1 MRNQHLS
8 YRSGNPVLTSK
19 AFSIKD
25 DYADKMTI
33 EGTVNKTFLLLTLV
47 MGSGYFAWNY
57 LYASLYLAIPAGILA
72 VIFMFLI
79 FFNKKLIVYLAPLYA
94 ICQGMVMG
102 MFSYYFNTLYEG
114 IAITAISYTFCI
126 LFGLLSIYRLGLI
139 KPSEN
144 FKLGVG
150 AATFGIMLIYAA
162 DFIMGY
168 FGSGIPINDI
178 NNSSMTSIG
187 FSVFV
192 IIIAS
197 MNLVVDFDFIEE
209 GAEKGAPKYME
220 WYGAF
225 GLMVTLIWLYFE
237 ILKLLAKMNSRK

>member
-25 DYADKMTI
+25 DFADKMTI
-33 EGTVNKTFLLLTLV
+33 EGTVNKTFMLLTLV

-57 LYASLYLAIPAGILA
+57 LYASLYLAVPAALLA

-79 FFNKKLIVYLAPLYA
+79 LFNKKLIVYLAPLYA
-94 ICQGMVMG
+94 ICQGISMG
-102 MFSYYFNTLYEG
+102 MFSYYFNSLYEG

-150 AATFGIMLIYAA
+150 AATFGIMLIYIV
-162 DFIMGY
+162 DIIMGY
-168 FGSGIPINDI
+168 FGTGIPMNDI

>member
-1 MRNQHLS
+1 MKNQHLS

>member
-25 DYADKMTI
+25 DFADKMTI
-33 EGTVNKTFLLLTLV
+33 EGTVNKTFMLLTLV

-57 LYASLYLAIPAGILA
+57 LYASLYLAVPAAILA

-79 FFNKKLIVYLAPLYA
+79 LFNKKLIVYLAPLYA
-94 ICQGMVMG
+94 ICQGISMG
-102 MFSYYFNTLYEG
+102 MFSYYFNSLYEG

-150 AATFGIMLIYAA
+150 AATFGIMLIYIV
-162 DFIMGY
+162 DIIMGY
-168 FGSGIPINDI
+168 FGTGIPMNDI

>member
-25 DYADKMTI
+25 DFADKMTI
-33 EGTVNKTFLLLTLV
+33 EGTVNKTFMLLTLV

-57 LYASLYLAIPAGILA
+57 LYASLYLAVPAAILA

-79 FFNKKLIVYLAPLYA
+79 LFNKKLIVYLAPLYA
-94 ICQGMVMG
+94 ICQGISMG
-102 MFSYYFNTLYEG
+102 MFSYYFNSLYEG

-150 AATFGIMLIYAA
+150 AATFGIMLIYIV
-162 DFIMGY
+162 DIIMGY
-168 FGSGIPINDI
+168 FGTGIPMNDI

-225 GLMVTLIWLYFE
+225 GLMVTLIWLYLE

>member
-57 LYASLYLAIPAGILA
+57 LYASLYLAVPAALLG

-79 FFNKKLIVYLAPLYA
+79 FYNKKWIPYLAPLYA
-94 ICQGMVMG
+94 ICQGIVMG

-139 KPSEN
+139 KPTEN

-150 AATFGIMLIYAA
+150 AATFGIMLIYIV
-162 DFIMGY
+162 DIIMGY
-168 FGSGIPINDI
+168 FGTGIPMNDI

>member
-47 MGSGYFAWNY
+47 MGSGYYAWNY
-57 LYASLYLAIPAGILA
+57 LYASLYLAMPAGILA

-94 ICQGMVMG
+94 ICQGIVMG

>member
-1 MRNQHLS
+1 MKNQHLS

-79 FFNKKLIVYLAPLYA
+79 FFNKKLIVYFAPLYA

-150 AATFGIMLIYAA
+150 AATFGIMLIYPA

>member
-57 LYASLYLAIPAGILA
+57 LYASLYLAVPAALLG

-79 FFNKKLIVYLAPLYA
+79 LFNKKLIVYLAPLYA
-94 ICQGMVMG
+94 ICQGISMG
-102 MFSYYFNTLYEG
+102 IFSYYFNSLYEG

-150 AATFGIMLIYAA
+150 AATFGIMLIYVA

-168 FGSGIPINDI
+168 FGTGIPINDI